1 MPEKEHDTKREL
13 IFSVGM
19 QPFSSLKGITDKNN
33 NFVGVSGLFGGGK
46 FMRKKDVRKKKYGAG
61 VAAVCLT
68 GVILLAGCGS
78 GGETAYTPGDLD
90 VNGETADTSGGV
102 DINGEATDT
111 PGGVDI
117 NGEATDAPDDSG
129 STGEAA
135 GESGNPDVAGED
147 AAKYEA
153 GQEDDGAGGGLAVS
167 PQENIAEKSEFS
179 TDDGGG
185 FSADM
190 EEKRAMTGGYLESC
204 YSYEWEPGQY
214 SAEEYSRWEETGF
227 VSVMAEPLSTFAAD
241 VDTASYSNLRRLIRE
256 GYTLEGIPEGAVRIE
271 ELLNYFDYDHKS
283 PSKEEP
289 FGVTTQIGRC
299 PWNENADLLMIGLKT
314 QDIDYA
320 QAPPSNLVFLLDVSG
335 SMDSYDKLPLLQEAF
350 GLLAEHLTG
359 RDRISVVTYAEDT
372 RTVLDGVR
380 GSETEK
386 IVTTLNALSAN
397 GGTYG
402 SKGIETAYAL
412 AEQHFIQGG
421 NNRIILATDGDLNI
435 GMTSEKEL
443 EDLITAKKESG
454 IFLSVLGF
462 GTGNIKDNK
471 MEILADKGN
480 GNYAYIDNLQEARK
494 VLVEEMAATLL
505 TVCRD
510 VKFQV
515 EFNPAVVESYRLLG
529 YENRALASE
538 DFHDDTKDAGE
549 IGAGHSVT
557 VLYEI
562 IRKGAGNH
570 AKLEKGIEDLKYGRE
585 YKEALAAD
593 RTAAGQYPSA
603 SMKEWLTLSIRYKRP
618 AEKCSSI
625 LEYPVGYESYTST
638 PDEDFVF
645 AAAVAEFGLL
655 ASHSRYPENASLY
668 HVDKTLRS
676 LELTDAYRKEFVEL
690 ANTLYSTVR

>member
-46 FMRKKDVRKKKYGAG
+46 FMRKKDVRKKNYRAG

-78 GGETAYTPGDLD
+78 GGETVYTPGDLD
-90 VNGETADTSGGV
+90 VNGE
-102 DINGEATDT
+102 ATDT
-111 PGGVDI
+111 SGGVDI

-129 STGEAA
+129 STGETA

>member
-153 GQEDDGAGGGLAVS
+153 EQED
-167 PQENIAEKSEFS
+167 IAEKSEFS

-386 IVTTLNALSAN
+386 VVTTLNALSAN

-668 HVDKTLRS
+668 HVDKMLRS

>member
-1 MPEKEHDTKREL
+1 
-13 IFSVGM
+13 
-19 QPFSSLKGITDKNN
+19 
-33 NFVGVSGLFGGGK
+33 
-46 FMRKKDVRKKKYGAG
+46 MRKKDVRKKKYGAG

-90 VNGETADTSGGV
+90 VNGETADT
-102 DINGEATDT
+102 

-129 STGEAA
+129 STGETA

-320 QAPPSNLVFLLDVSG
+320 QAPPSNLVFLLDV
-335 SMDSYDKLPLLQEAF
+335 
-350 GLLAEHLTG
+350 
-359 RDRISVVTYAEDT
+359 
-372 RTVLDGVR
+372 
-380 GSETEK
+380 
-386 IVTTLNALSAN
+386 
-397 GGTYG
+397 
-402 SKGIETAYAL
+402 
-412 AEQHFIQGG
+412 
-421 NNRIILATDGDLNI
+421 
-435 GMTSEKEL
+435 
-443 EDLITAKKESG
+443 
-454 IFLSVLGF
+454 
-462 GTGNIKDNK
+462 
-471 MEILADKGN
+471 
-480 GNYAYIDNLQEARK
+480 
-494 VLVEEMAATLL
+494 
-505 TVCRD
+505 
-510 VKFQV
+510 
-515 EFNPAVVESYRLLG
+515 
-529 YENRALASE
+529 
-538 DFHDDTKDAGE
+538 
-549 IGAGHSVT
+549 
-557 VLYEI
+557 
-562 IRKGAGNH
+562 
-570 AKLEKGIEDLKYGRE
+570 
-585 YKEALAAD
+585 
-593 RTAAGQYPSA
+593 
-603 SMKEWLTLSIRYKRP
+603 
-618 AEKCSSI
+618 
-625 LEYPVGYESYTST
+625 
-638 PDEDFVF
+638 
-645 AAAVAEFGLL
+645 
-655 ASHSRYPENASLY
+655 
-668 HVDKTLRS
+668 
-676 LELTDAYRKEFVEL
+676 
-690 ANTLYSTVR
+690 

>member
-1 MPEKEHDTKREL
+1 MKIVSKMPEKEHDTKREL

-153 GQEDDGAGGGLAVS
+153 EQED
-167 PQENIAEKSEFS
+167 IAEKSEFS

-372 RTVLDGVR
+372 RTVLDGAR
-380 GSETEK
+380 GSEKEK

-638 PDEDFVF
+638 PGEDFVF

>member
-102 DINGEATDT
+102 DINGEATD
-111 PGGVDI
+111 
-117 NGEATDAPDDSG
+117 APDDSG
-129 STGEAA
+129 STGETA

>member
-1 MPEKEHDTKREL
+1 MKIVSKMPEKEHDTKREL

-167 PQENIAEKSEFS
+167 PQEKPSITENARSAEQEDIAEKSEFS

-335 SMDSYDKLPLLQEAF
+335 SMDSYDAAF
-350 GLLAEHLTG
+350 AGGFRTSGGAP
-359 RDRISVVTYAEDT
+359 DR
-372 RTVLDGVR
+372 
-380 GSETEK
+380 
-386 IVTTLNALSAN
+386 
-397 GGTYG
+397 
-402 SKGIETAYAL
+402 
-412 AEQHFIQGG
+412 QGQ
-421 NNRIILATDGDLNI
+421 DL
-435 GMTSEKEL
+435 
-443 EDLITAKKESG
+443 
-454 IFLSVLGF
+454 
-462 GTGNIKDNK
+462 
-471 MEILADKGN
+471 
-480 GNYAYIDNLQEARK
+480 
-494 VLVEEMAATLL
+494 
-505 TVCRD
+505 CRD
-510 VKFQV
+510 LC
-515 EFNPAVVESYRLLG
+515 RG
-529 YENRALASE
+529 YPDS
-538 DFHDDTKDAGE
+538 AGR
-549 IGAGHSVT
+549 GAG
-557 VLYEI
+557 
-562 IRKGAGNH
+562 
-570 AKLEKGIEDLKYGRE
+570 
-585 YKEALAAD
+585 
-593 RTAAGQYPSA
+593 Q
-603 SMKEWLTLSIRYKRP
+603 
-618 AEKCSSI
+618 
-625 LEYPVGYESYTST
+625 
-638 PDEDFVF
+638 
-645 AAAVAEFGLL
+645 
-655 ASHSRYPENASLY
+655 
-668 HVDKTLRS
+668 
-676 LELTDAYRKEFVEL
+676 
-690 ANTLYSTVR
+690 

>member
-1 MPEKEHDTKREL
+1 
-13 IFSVGM
+13 
-19 QPFSSLKGITDKNN
+19 
-33 NFVGVSGLFGGGK
+33 
-46 FMRKKDVRKKKYGAG
+46 MRKKVVRKKKYGAG

-167 PQENIAEKSEFS
+167 PQEKPSITENARSAEQEDIAEKSEFS

-380 GSETEK
+380 GSEKEK

-668 HVDKTLRS
+668 HVDKMLRS